1 MYRLANISAFEGLQ
15 VKANSAMGLTSAM
28 SVFNAD
34 YAPVNWII
42 DTLKK
47 HSILQSIYK
56 DVRSNYKNAAAWFKG
71 GISIPGWVS
80 TDDFR
85 EAYNALADEM
95 VASGYEITVDGLTNA
110 IYAEVGRDLERFIAS
125 LDNPGPPPHRP
136 VVTGYDFYNDDVEGL
151 EGHGAD
157 RKLEAWK
164 WVKEEYAE
172 PLYNMASDIAFDIRD
187 AEIYED

>member
-15 VKANSAMGLTSAM
+15 AQANRSMGISSEM

-47 HSILQSIYK
+47 HSILKTIYK
-56 DVRSNYKNAAAWFKG
+56 DVRANYKNVAAWFKG
-71 GISIPGWVS
+71 GVISPGWTF
-80 TDDFR
+80 TDGFR
-85 EAYNALADEM
+85 NAYNALADEM
-95 VASGYEITVDGLTNA
+95 VESGYEVSVDSLTNA
-110 IYAEVGRDLERFIAS
+110 IYAEVGRDLERFLAS

-136 VVTGYDFYNDDVEGL
+136 VVSGYDYYNDDVEGL

-157 RKLEAWK
+157 RKLWAWK
-164 WVKEEYAE
+164 WIKEEYAE
-172 PLYNMASDIAFDIRD
+172 PLCSLASEVAFGPP
-187 AEIYED
+187 